1 MKTWKEVSP
10 YSGQS
15 AEEDAP
21 ANAVGGGNIAGLGV
35 DHPDYPGSGEPGVR
49 KKKKKR
55 DTLIDGR
62 TKAYRQ
68 HRERLE
74 RARVKRQEAA
84 QKRSK
89 FTESVLGDMSEFGI
103 EKYIEDETV

>member
-1 MKTWKEVSP
+1 MKRWIEVSP
-10 YSGQS
+10 YSGI
-15 AEEDAP
+15 EEDAP
-21 ANAVGGGNIAGLGV
+21 ANQAGSGNIAGLGV
-35 DHPDYPGSGEPGVR
+35 DHPDRPGSGEPGIR

-103 EKYIEDETV
+103 EKHIEDETI

>member
-10 YSGQS
+10 YTGM
-15 AEEDAP
+15 EEDAP
-21 ANAVGGGNIAGLGV
+21 ANAVGGGNVAGLGV

-49 KKKKKR
+49 KKKKK

-74 RARVKRQEAA
+74 ASRLKRQEAA
-84 QKRSK
+84 QRKSK
-89 FTESVLGDMSEFGI
+89 FAESVVEDMSEFGI
-103 EKYIEDETV
+103 EEHIDETI

>member
-10 YSGQS
+10 YTGM
-15 AEEDAP
+15 EEDAP

-49 KKKKKR
+49 KKKKK
-55 DTLIDGR
+55 DPLIDGR

-74 RARVKRQEAA
+74 ASRLKRQEAA
-84 QKRSK
+84 QRKSK
-89 FTESVLGDMSEFGI
+89 FAESVVEDMSEFGI
-103 EKYIEDETV
+103 EEHIDETI

>member
-1 MKTWKEVSP
+1 MRTWKEVSP
-10 YSGQS
+10 YTGM
-15 AEEDAP
+15 EEDAP

-84 QKRSK
+84 ARKKSQ
-89 FTESVLGDMSEFGI
+89 FAENVLEDISQFGI
-103 EKYIEDETV
+103 EEHIDETI

>member
-1 MKTWKEVSP
+1 M
-10 YSGQS
+10 
-15 AEEDAP
+15 EEDAP

-84 QKRSK
+84 ANKKSQ
-89 FTESVLGDMSEFGI
+89 FAESVLEDISQFGI
-103 EKYIEDETV
+103 EEHIDETI

>member
-1 MKTWKEVSP
+1 MKTWKEVSVHT
-10 YSGQS
+10 GQ
-15 AEEDAP
+15 EVDEDAP
-21 ANAVGGGNIAGLGV
+21 ANAVGGGNVAGLGV

-74 RARVKRQEAA
+74 RARIKRQEAA
-84 QKRSK
+84 QRKSK
-89 FTESVLGDMSEFGI
+89 FAENVVDDMSKFGI
-103 EKYIEDETV
+103 EKHIENETV

>member
-10 YSGQS
+10 YTGM
-15 AEEDAP
+15 EEDAP

-49 KKKKKR
+49 KKKKK

-74 RARVKRQEAA
+74 ASRLKRQEAA
-84 QKRSK
+84 QRKSK
-89 FTESVLGDMSEFGI
+89 FAESVVEDMSEFGI
-103 EKYIEDETV
+103 EEHIDETI

>member
-1 MKTWKEVSP
+1 
-10 YSGQS
+10 
-15 AEEDAP
+15 
-21 ANAVGGGNIAGLGV
+21 
-35 DHPDYPGSGEPGVR
+35 VR

-89 FTESVLGDMSEFGI
+89 FTESVIDGMSEFGI
-103 EKYIEDETV
+103 EKHIEDETI

>member
-15 AEEDAP
+15 MEEDAL

-89 FTESVLGDMSEFGI
+89 FAESVIDGMS
-103 EKYIEDETV
+103 

>member
-1 MKTWKEVSP
+1 MKTWKEISP

-15 AEEDAP
+15 MEEDAP

-84 QKRSK
+84 AKKKSQ
-89 FTESVLGDMSEFGI
+89 FAESVLEDISQFGI
-103 EKYIEDETV
+103 EEHIDETI

>member
-15 AEEDAP
+15 MEEDAP

-84 QKRSK
+84 AKKKSQ
-89 FTESVLGDMSEFGI
+89 FAENVLEDISQFGI
-103 EKYIEDETV
+103 EEHIDETI

>member
-1 MKTWKEVSP
+1 MKRWTEVSP
-10 YSGQS
+10 YSGI
-15 AEEDAP
+15 EEDAP
-21 ANAVGGGNIAGLGV
+21 ANQAGSGNIAGLGV
-35 DHPDYPGSGEPGVR
+35 DHPDYPGSGEPGIR